1 MTEGCTEVVAWRS
14 LRGVPLPC
22 RRGTLQP
29 SLTSPARMAQSVRV
43 IRKLGSCR
51 VAVIAGMPPS
61 ELVQL
66 LGQQPNGQQ
75 VARDKL
81 GRLTRFLSDFVG
93 VMHLELRHPQATPV
107 VLQMDA
113 S

>member
-1 MTEGCTEVVAWRS
+1 
-14 LRGVPLPC
+14 
-22 RRGTLQP
+22 
-29 SLTSPARMAQSVRV
+29 
-43 IRKLGSCR
+43 
-51 VAVIAGMPPS
+51 MPPS

-66 LGQQPNGQQ
+66 LGRQPNGQQ

-93 VMHLELRHPQATPV
+93 VMHLELRDPQSPPV
-107 VLQMDA
+107 VLQTDA